1 MSNDPPE
8 STRGG
13 PRQPIASTPARV
25 PGSLRRTTTIDSVRP
40 DGWAGSVHV
49 TARARDLLTPRTGGA
64 AVVLAEEGFTGK
76 LSPDRVLRE
85 IVHADPR
92 VRALLGAAVA
102 GGFRARALEVFADEA
117 ERCTLLNLLLDDL
130 PGASL
135 VAGYALQRD
144 PAWPARPVAFEDL
157 APMHDLCAGWATDAS
172 ILQAVRADGLIPVP
186 TTAPVPPL
194 AAADSDAWHDRPA
207 LPPGAMRRARRIDV
221 VADEDDRATY
231 SFDVHFRDSHHD
243 AADGEGAVHEY
254 AIRGRFAAASQTIL
268 EIDAEAPVLPWTECP
283 RALASVPRMAGT
295 TADDLRTRV
304 RSELTGTSTC
314 THLNDVLRSLADLPA
329 LVGALV
335 RTARHA

>member
-1 MSNDPPE
+1 MKNDSPE
-8 STRGG
+8 SMRGG
-13 PRQPIASTPARV
+13 PREPVASTPPRA
-25 PGSLRRTTTIDSVRP
+25 PGSLRRTSTIDSVRP
-40 DGWAGSVHV
+40 DGWAGSVHLV
-49 TARARDLLTPRTGGA
+49 ARARDLLTARSGSA
-64 AVVLAEEGFTGK
+64 AVIAEEQLTGK

-144 PAWPARPVAFEDL
+144 PAWPARPVAFEQL

-186 TTAPVPPL
+186 TTAPVPRL
-194 AAADSDAWHDRPA
+194 TEADPDAWHDRPA
-207 LPPGAMRRARRIDV
+207 LPPGSMRRARRLDV
-221 VADEDDRATY
+221 VADDADGGTCA
-231 SFDVHFRDSHHD
+231 FDVHFRDSHHD
-243 AADGEGAVHEY
+243 AADGEGVVHEY
-254 AIRGRFAAASQTIL
+254 AVRGRFAAATGAIL
-268 EIDAEAPVLPWTECP
+268 EIDAVAPVLPWTECP
-283 RALASVPRMAGT
+283 RALASVPRIAGT
-295 TADDLRTRV
+295 NAADLRTRV

-329 LVGALV
+329 LAGSLT
-335 RTARHA
+335 RSARRA